1 MSLTKQELAPPGGG
15 TYDTRPMPDDGSKL
29 CSVAVLADDG
39 RQVELA
45 IPLERFERVAAHLA
59 NRQGMVNGSVAFSR
73 LEGRIIADVTL
84 AAHLTVLC
92 QRCLKPMS
100 LPIESS
106 SRVALLES
114 EEAASAVPPELETA
128 LALEGRL
135 RLADLVEEELLL
147 ALPAAPRHEGQCPG
161 EARVEKVETQESIS
175 QTTQRPFASL
185 GELLSGRTKQ

>member
-1 MSLTKQELAPPGGG
+1 
-15 TYDTRPMPDDGSKL
+15 MPDDGSKL

-39 RQVELA
+39 RQVDLA
-45 IPLERFERVAAHLA
+45 IPLERFERIAAHLA
-59 NRQGMVNGSVAFSR
+59 NRDGMVTGSVALSR
-73 LEGRIIADVTL
+73 QEGRIIADVTL
-84 AAHLTVLC
+84 AAQLTVLC

-114 EEAASAVPPELETA
+114 EEAALAVPPELETA
-128 LALEGRL
+128 LALEGRM

-147 ALPAAPRHEGQCPG
+147 ALPAAPRHEGQCPD
-161 EARVEKVETQESIS
+161 EERLEQLETQESIS
-175 QTTQRPFASL
+175 QPTQRPFASL